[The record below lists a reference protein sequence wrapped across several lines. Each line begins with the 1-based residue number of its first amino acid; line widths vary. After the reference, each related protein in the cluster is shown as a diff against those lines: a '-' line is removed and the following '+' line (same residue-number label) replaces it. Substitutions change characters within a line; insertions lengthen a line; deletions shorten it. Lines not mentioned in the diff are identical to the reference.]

1 VSQAILLTGP
11 PGGGKTTLLRRAVA
25 RLDRPA
31 GGFYTQEIRNR
42 GVRQGFE
49 IFTLDGRRGL
59 LAHVDIR
66 GRPRVG
72 KYGVD
77 LTALERLAVT
87 SIQEAVATKSLVVID
102 EIGPME
108 ILSEPFRQAV
118 LEAVHG
124 ESPVLG
130 TIVQR
135 SQPFADRIKSLP
147 GVTLLEVRRED
158 QEALLAQILE
168 LLKIEMPDSMA
179 ANHAGDPG
187 SLTPARRRASSG
199 NTEAYVDGQVRS

>member
-11 PGGGKTTLLRRAVA
+11 PGSGKTTLLRRAVA
-25 RLDRPA
+25 ELNRPA
-31 GGFYTQEIRNR
+31 GGFYTQEVRNR

-49 IFTLDGRRGL
+49 IVTLDGQRGL

-66 GRPRVG
+66 GRSRVG

-87 SIQEAVATKSLVVID
+87 SIREAIANEALVVVD

-108 ILSEPFRQAV
+108 ILSEPFRRAV
-118 LEAVHG
+118 LEAVQG

-135 SQPFADRIKSLP
+135 RQPFADQIKALP
-147 GVTLLEVRRED
+147 GVTLLEVRREN
-158 QEALLAQILE
+158 QEALLARILG
-168 LLKIEMPDSMA
+168 LLEI
-179 ANHAGDPG
+179 
-187 SLTPARRRASSG
+187 
-199 NTEAYVDGQVRS
+199 DGP